1 MAATATCPC
10 QSDQALL
17 AFRRGRHGAAAPRA
31 GASGKPRAITGR
43 FPHRAYIPN
52 GMNRICAFT
61 APKGRPREFDLDQ
74 ALAAALR
81 VFWRNG
87 YEAASMAELT
97 AEMKITKPS
106 LYAAF
111 GNKEALF
118 HKALDLYER
127 EKLAYMTSALDA
139 PSARAVAERLLMGA
153 LQMQTSSCDP
163 KGCLGVISSVAC
175 GAEAEPIKTEVV
187 KRRASSEAALI
198 RRFDQAKAAGEF
210 PPGLESPAL
219 ARYLFAIMQGLAIQG
234 GSGATCDELKQLVA
248 TSMMVWPTR

>member
-1 MAATATCPC
+1 MTTMTSVMAL
-10 QSDQALL
+10 Q
-17 AFRRGRHGAAAPRA
+17 
-31 GASGKPRAITGR
+31 
-43 FPHRAYIPN
+43 
-52 GMNRICAFT
+52 
-61 APKGRPREFDLDQ
+61 APKGRPREFDLDE

-97 AEMKITKPS
+97 AEMGITKPS

-127 EKLAYMTSALDA
+127 EKLAYMTSALEA
-139 PSARAVAERLLMGA
+139 PTARGVAERLLLGA
-153 LQMQTSSCDP
+153 LEIQMSSCDP
-163 KGCLGVISSVAC
+163 KGCLGVISTAAC
-175 GAEAEPIKTEVV
+175 GAEAEPIKAEVV

-198 RRFDQAKAAGEF
+198 RRFEEAKAAGEF
-210 PPGLESPAL
+210 PDGLEPPAL
-219 ARYLFAIMQGLAIQG
+219 ARYLFAIVQGLALQSG
-234 GSGATCDELKQLVA
+234 AGATCTELKQLVE